1 MTSQYGS
8 KGLSRRELLKALAAG
23 AGLSAMGGLL
33 NACGAQPAAPA
44 EPTKAP
50 AAAATEAPAAA
61 ATAPAVTSGGKTTI
75 TYWKSPHS
83 QFEKER
89 MGQVIADFE
98 KLHPDIKVEHTITT
112 WETWDETY
120 TAGFASGNPP
130 DVSYMPDQFYFKFAD
145 NGQLADLS
153 KWVNDASYK
162 SEKEAWFKSPW
173 ELGNWKGTQVGIP
186 NIATMFFIYANK
198 KLFEE
203 AGLDVAKPPASYDE
217 LVKQAKAMT
226 KPDGAQWG
234 YAAMTS
240 TVDQGF
246 FAGFQYF
253 HDAGANFLNETLDGP
268 GFDNQGGID
277 ALTFLSSL
285 MCEHK
290 VQPPHGAFNR
300 AGNIDLFKG
309 GKVAMLME
317 EVSQHGDFKKQ
328 NLGFEYDIFLQPPG
342 PKQQSSFGNFGFFM
356 IAEASQK
363 KDAAWEFIKY
373 ITSGPVLG
381 AWAEQHGF
389 AMMRGDVELYKD
401 DPIYAKAQKEIAP
414 KIQGFQTHAKLRQV
428 LSAMWSEFEGSLSC
442 SRSAEESIKA
452 AAEAVKQA
460 LA

>member
-1 MTSQYGS
+1 MTSQYDP
-8 KGLSRRELLKALAAG
+8 KRLTRRELLKALAAG
-23 AGLSAMGGLL
+23 ASLTAVGGVLG
-33 NACGAQPAAPA
+33 ACGAQPAAPA
-44 EPTKAP
+44 ATQAP
-50 AAAATEAPAAA
+50 AAAATEAPAA
-61 ATAPAVTSGGKTTI
+61 TGQTTI
-75 TYWKSPHS
+75 TFWKSPHS

-98 KLHPDIKVEHTITT
+98 KLHPDIKIEHTITT

-120 TAGFASGNPP
+120 TAGFASGSPP

-153 KWVNDASYK
+153 KWVNDAAYE
-162 SEKEAWFKSPW
+162 SERNAWFKSPW

-217 LVKQAKAMT
+217 LVEYAKAMT

-285 MCEHK
+285 MCEHA
-290 VQPPHGAFNR
+290 VQPPHGSFNR

-317 EVSQHGDFKKQ
+317 EVSQHGDFKQ
-328 NLGFEYDIFLQPPG
+328 QDLGFEYDIFLQPPG
-342 PKQQSSFGNFGFFM
+342 PTQQTSFGNFGFFM
-356 IAEASQK
+356 VAEASQK
-363 KDAAWEFIKY
+363 KEAAWEFIKY
-373 ITSGPVLG
+373 ITSGPILG

-428 LSAMWSEFEGSLSC
+428 LSGMWSEFEGSLAC
-442 SRSAEESIKA
+442 QRSPEESIKA

>member
-1 MTSQYGS
+1 MADHSAQGF
-8 KGLSRRELLKALAAG
+8 SRRAFLRTLISGTTLSVGSALLAA
-23 AGLSAMGGLL
+23 
-33 NACGAQPAAPA
+33 CGQAP
-44 EPTKAP
+44 P
-50 AAAATEAPAAA
+50 AAAPTSPPADSGA
-61 ATAPAVTSGGKTTI
+61 ATAPTSAPAQAADQVTI
-75 TYWKSPHS
+75 TFWKSPHS
-83 QFEKER
+83 QFEMER
-89 MGQVIADFE
+89 MGEVIAGFE
-98 KLHPDIKVEHTITT
+98 AQNPGIKVDHTVTT

-145 NGQLADLS
+145 NGQLSSLDS
-153 KWVNDASYK
+153 FVNDPSYA
-162 SEKEAWFKSPW
+162 SEKAAWFQSPW

-203 AGLDVAKPPASYDE
+203 AGLDVATPPASYVE
-217 LVKQAKAMT
+217 LVDYAKKMT
-226 KPDGAQWG
+226 KSNGEQWG
-234 YAAMTS
+234 YAAMTT

-253 HDAGANFLNETLDGP
+253 HDSGANFLNETLDGP

-277 ALTFLSSL
+277 ALKFLASL
-285 MCEHK
+285 ICEHK
-290 VQPPHGAFNR
+290 VQPPHGSFNR
-300 AGNIDLFKG
+300 TGIIDLFRG

-328 NLGFEYDIFLQPPG
+328 QLPFEYDIFLQPPG
-342 PKQQSSFGNFGFFM
+342 PVQQTSFGNFGFFM

-363 KDAAWEFIKY
+363 SEASWEFIKY
-373 ITSGPVLG
+373 ISSAPVLG

-414 KIQGFQTHAKLRQV
+414 KILGFQTHPQLRQV
-428 LSAMWSEFEGSLSC
+428 LNSMWSEFEGSLAC
-442 SRSAEESIKA
+442 GRPAEESITA
-452 AAEAVKQA
+452 AADAVRQV